1 MNQKESKPPD
11 FPRPSSAVARSR
23 LQNRL
28 VKKTNVPSI
37 PPAAASNAQ
46 NVAHMRKEMAS
57 IIKSR
62 NNYSHDWESSE
73 GRMESIAA
81 SELPV
86 QAVLG
91 SSAWPDE
98 ADADSLLHE
107 DSITESSIIHM
118 RSSIIKSHSLVVP
131 GMESLVLQRSVVNDS
146 FTDYSHDLNPP
157 HDVSLTSS
165 NFMKVIS
172 HHQGIDQAIQLIISG
187 QQEFCYL
194 EPIDPSNPYRLHVAC
209 TPKDKSSVKYITLS
223 KTGIVRYGWGEPD
236 RISLREFVREYY
248 LFHMAIKIPF
258 MKKFWK
264 W

>member
-1 MNQKESKPPD
+1 MNVKESKPPD

-28 VKKTNVPSI
+28 VKKTNITSVPHNNGQ
-37 PPAAASNAQ
+37 NA
-46 NVAHMRKEMAS
+46 VYVRREIAS
-57 IIKSR
+57 IMKSKI
-62 NNYSHDWESSE
+62 NDSHDWEYND
-73 GRMESIAA
+73 GRVESVVAG
-81 SELPV
+81 EPPV
-86 QAVLG
+86 HAVVG

-98 ADADSLLHE
+98 IETSIQS
-107 DSITESSIIHM
+107 DSITESSIMHM
-118 RSSIIKSHSLVVP
+118 KSSIIKSHSLEVP
-131 GMESLVLQRSVVNDS
+131 GMESLVLQRSAVNES
-146 FTDYSHDLNPP
+146 YSDYSEDMTLSY
-157 HDVSLTSS
+157 DVSLTSS

-172 HHQGIDQAIQLIISG
+172 HHQGIDQAIQLIVSG

-209 TPKDKSSVKYITLS
+209 TPKNKSSAKYITLS

-248 LFHMAIKIPF
+248 LYHMAIKIPF